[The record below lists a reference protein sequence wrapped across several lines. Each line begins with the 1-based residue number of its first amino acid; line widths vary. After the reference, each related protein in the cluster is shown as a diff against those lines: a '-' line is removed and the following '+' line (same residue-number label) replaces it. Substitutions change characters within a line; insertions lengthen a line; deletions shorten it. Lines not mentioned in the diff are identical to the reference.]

1 VSYKSNNFLL
11 LLFFAWFNIIDQRET
26 YYKMINLSKFKKSI
40 QKHGIQTDFVEADSW
55 ISTGIYSLNFCMSGK
70 FNVGIPNRRSVMFWG
85 PSGTGKSYLVSHA
98 ALEAQRQ
105 GYHVIYIDSETAAN
119 KQYMEKIGLELTKE
133 KFTMISVSSLED
145 GIRTMS
151 NLFKELLPTDKVFI
165 AFDSL
170 SMALSEKEINDFD
183 KGESKGDMGQQAK
196 KLKQFMKNINVKI
209 GKYDMFFVCTGH
221 AYMNQNIQSGDGLW
235 LFSGGK
241 GVEFIPSIS
250 ILLTKLKLKDTA
262 TSDIIGVRVRAEI
275 TKSRYTKLGGKV
287 EIEVPYET
295 GFDPLSGLVEMA
307 EKFGL
312 ITKSGA
318 WYTWNNGNEDIKFQK
333 KTFGNYYKDIFKL
346 GGENNPTE
354 ENTNV

>member
-1 VSYKSNNFLL
+1 
-11 LLFFAWFNIIDQRET
+11 
-26 YYKMINLSKFKKSI
+26 MINLNKFKKSI
-40 QKHGIQTDFVEADSW
+40 EKHGIQTDFVEADCW
-55 ISTGIYSLNFCMSGK
+55 ISTGIYSLNYCMSGK

-105 GYHVIYIDSETAAN
+105 GYHVIYIDAETAAN
-119 KQYMEKIGLELTKE
+119 KEYMRKIGLDLAEE
-133 KFTMISVSSLED
+133 NFTMISVSSLED

-151 NLFKELLPTDKVFI
+151 NLFKQLTPPDKVFV

-170 SMALSEKEINDFD
+170 SMTLSEKEINDFD

-196 KLKQFMKNINVKI
+196 KLKQFMKNINTKI

-221 AYMNQNIQSGDGLW
+221 AYMNQNILSGDGLW

-241 GVEFIPSIS
+241 GVEFVPSIS
-250 ILLTKLKLKDTA
+250 VLLTKLKLKDAA

-295 GFDPLSGLVEMA
+295 GFNPLSGLIEMA
-307 EKFGL
+307 EKSGL
-312 ITKSGA
+312 VTKAGA
-318 WYTWNNGNEDIKFQK
+318 WYTWNDGKEDIKFQK
-333 KTFGNYYKDIFKL
+333 KNFCNYYKQVFKL
-346 GGENNPTE
+346 DDEDVPVDTL
-354 ENTNV
+354 V